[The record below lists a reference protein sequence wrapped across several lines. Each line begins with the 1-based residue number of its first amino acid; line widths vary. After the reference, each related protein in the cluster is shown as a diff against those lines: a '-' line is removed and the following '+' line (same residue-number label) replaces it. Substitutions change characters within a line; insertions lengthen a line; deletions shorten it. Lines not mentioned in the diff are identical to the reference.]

1 MNVHALLAVGI
12 NRDGHREIL
21 GLDVSSGE
29 DKAGWL
35 TSLFFRG
42 LVARGL
48 SGVKL
53 VTSDAHAGF
62 VAAIG
67 AIATWCVVATLPNA
81 LRGELDVDHSE
92 NAMAWGVPPGWSP

>member
-1 MNVHALLAVGI
+1 M
-12 NRDGHREIL
+12 
-21 GLDVSSGE
+21 
-29 DKAGWL
+29 
-35 TSLFFRG
+35 
-42 LVARGL
+42 
-48 SGVKL
+48 KL

-92 NAMAWGVPPGWSP
+92 NAMAWGCPPGWSPWGRVKTMLHSIYDQQDSKGVAEQ